1 MMIPMLTLTTP
12 RLSLSPFQ
20 ESDWPFFLRLRRDPA
35 IMRFMADI
43 ASQQDIRRV
52 FDARLID
59 TGAFVIRQQ
68 GIATPVGDIGLSR
81 SAEHPEEADVGY
93 SIATWAQGQG
103 YASEALR
110 ALCQYAFD
118 EAGITALNAWV
129 LAGNTGSQRVL
140 EKLGF
145 SRMEILQKVYRL
157 NGVFHDDWV
166 YRLTAQAFSSAL
178 LG

>member
-1 MMIPMLTLTTP
+1 MPTLTTS
-12 RLSLSPFQ
+12 RLILSPFQ
-20 ESDWPFFLRLRRDPA
+20 ESDWPFFLRLRRDPV

-43 ASQQDIRRV
+43 ASQEDIRRV

-59 TGAFVIRQQ
+59 TGACVIRQQ
-68 GIATPVGDIGLSR
+68 GVKTPVGDIGLSR
-81 SAEHPEEADVGY
+81 STENPQEADVGY
-93 SIATWAQGQG
+93 SIATYAQGQG

-110 ALCQYAFD
+110 AICQYAFD

-129 LAGNTGSQRVL
+129 LAGNIGSQRVL

-145 SRMEILQKVYRL
+145 SRVEILSKVYRL

-166 YRLTAQAFSSAL
+166 YRLTARAFSSTL
-178 LG
+178 PG

>member
-1 MMIPMLTLTTP
+1 MMISMSTLTTP
-12 RLSLSPFQ
+12 RLILSSFQ

-43 ASQQDIRRV
+43 ASQEDIRRV

-68 GIATPVGDIGLSR
+68 GSARPVGDIGLCR
-81 SAEHPEEADVGY
+81 TAENPEEADVGY

-110 ALCQYAFD
+110 AICQHAFD
-118 EAGITALNAWV
+118 ETGITALNAWV
-129 LAGNTGSQRVL
+129 LAGNTVSQRVL

-145 SRMEILQKVYRL
+145 SRVEILQKVYRL

-166 YRLTAQAFSSAL
+166 YRLTARAFSSAL
-178 LG
+178 PG

>member
-1 MMIPMLTLTTP
+1 MMITMLTLTTP
-12 RLSLSPFQ
+12 RLTLSPFQ

-59 TGAFVIRQQ
+59 AGAFVIRQQ
-68 GIATPVGDIGLSR
+68 GTGAPLGDIGLSR
-81 SAEHPEEADVGY
+81 SGENPQEADVGY
-93 SIATWAQGQG
+93 SIATYAQGQG

-110 ALCQYAFD
+110 ALCHYAFN
-118 EAGITALNAWV
+118 EAGVTALNAWV
-129 LAGNTGSQRVL
+129 LAGNVGSQRVL

-145 SRMEILQKVYRL
+145 CRVEILQKVYRL

-166 YRLTAQAFSSAL
+166 YRLTDQAFSSAL
-178 LG
+178 PG